1 MRFSDHHYTI
11 VKGGYPKIHDKL
23 KNIILIDKDIKGKVV
38 LDAGACTGSFGL
50 WAMANGAKQVIIM
63 DKDPKYIERAK
74 EYAKIHADMY
84 GFDYNAIV
92 FQCAKVDATYELP
105 VEHVDTVIARRF
117 IYELRD
123 EDVRRN
129 FIGACKRAKVDA
141 WYIQGLVPVKNHREP
156 LWNLNYE
163 IDAVGEFNYLMTA
176 SDFRDVA
183 RMQLDDGKI

>member
-23 KNIILIDKDIKGKVV
+23 KTIIDIDKDIKGKVV

-50 WAMANGAKQVIIM
+50 WAMANGAKSVIIM
-63 DKDPKYIERAK
+63 DSKHEFIERAK
-74 EYAKIHADMY
+74 DYAKIHADMY
-84 GFDYNAIV
+84 GFDLSKVI
-92 FQCAKVDATYELP
+92 FQNTKVDNSYELP
-105 VEHVDTVIARRF
+105 PIDIDTVIARRF

-141 WYIQGLVPVKNHREP
+141 WYIQGLVPVKNHKEP
-156 LWNLNYE
+156 LWRLE
-163 IDAVGEFNYLMTA
+163 FEVEAVGEFGYLMTH
-176 SDFRDVA
+176 SDFTDIA
-183 RMQLDDGKI
+183 RMQLDDGII